1 MAVTE
6 VQIAKLALQH
16 LGDRWDITTLSE
28 STPEAEQVNLVF
40 DNVRDMVLRSHP
52 WTFATKFTSP
62 TALAGTV
69 PAQWDY
75 MFTYPSDAL
84 RVTRIVNPLGDD
96 QPPIKFAIAK
106 NSSDAKV
113 IMTNEEEPEFE
124 YIQQI
129 TDPAEFDPSFVTAF
143 SYRLAQY
150 IAIPI
155 TGDRELMRDMKILA
169 DTELSMAA
177 AENSNEGIEAEHT
190 RDPDWITARA

>member
-16 LGDRWDITTLSE
+16 LGDRWDITSMTE
-28 STPEAEQVNLVF
+28 ATPEAEQVNLVF

-52 WTFATKFTSP
+52 WTFAKKYTSP

-84 RVTRIVNPLGDD
+84 RIVRIVNPLGDA
-96 QPPIKFAIAK
+96 QPPIKYAIGK
-106 NSSDAKV
+106 NSSNAKV

-155 TGDRELMRDMKILA
+155 TGDRGMMSDMKALA
-169 DTELSMAA
+169 DIELAMAQ
-177 AENSNEGIEAEHT
+177 AENSNEDIEAEHT